1 MKRFFAIILAL
12 AAVCS
17 VCACE
22 RLVPSQQGTA
32 VTDTSESSRTDEP
45 AQTPQTDEITEAA
58 SSEAET
64 EEEDA
69 PELPIRVGETYKNT
83 KQGYFSDPYIPSLTL
98 DADGGF
104 TLIENL
110 AEGMGT
116 YEGRYSVVGG
126 ELVLTVEK
134 TDFLSYA
141 GDSVKEI
148 RFVINSED
156 SLTLETALCL
166 SFAGDVFSS
175 AIG

>member
-22 RLVPSQQGTA
+22 RLVPSRQGTA

-45 AQTPQTDEITEAA
+45 AQAPQTDEITEAA

-64 EEEDA
+64 EEEDT
-69 PELPIRVGETYKNT
+69 PELPIRVGEVYKNT

-126 ELVLTVEK
+126 ELVLRDPTERVMKILHLAGLDKTFKIEK
-134 TDFLSYA
+134 
-141 GDSVKEI
+141 
-148 RFVINSED
+148 SERKD
-156 SLTLETALCL
+156 
-166 SFAGDVFSS
+166 GVDRR
-175 AIG
+175 